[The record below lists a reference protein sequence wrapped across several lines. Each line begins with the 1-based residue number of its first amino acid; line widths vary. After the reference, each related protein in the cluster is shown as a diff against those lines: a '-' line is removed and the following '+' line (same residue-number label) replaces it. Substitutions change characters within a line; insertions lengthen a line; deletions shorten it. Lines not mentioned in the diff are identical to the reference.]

1 MVGVTQKKL
10 FSAYKVSK
18 RESKSISVVDL
29 EKYDFCQKWACPP
42 PREGVG
48 SKMIAYVP
56 VLNNYGHDKKES
68 KSISTTV
75 SRYRVG
81 QTDQATD

>member
-42 PREGVG
+42 PTVVGVE
-48 SKMIAYVP
+48 SKIIAYAP
-56 VLNNYGHDKKES
+56 VHVTG
-68 KSISTTV
+68 
-75 SRYRVG
+75 RP
-81 QTDQATD
+81 